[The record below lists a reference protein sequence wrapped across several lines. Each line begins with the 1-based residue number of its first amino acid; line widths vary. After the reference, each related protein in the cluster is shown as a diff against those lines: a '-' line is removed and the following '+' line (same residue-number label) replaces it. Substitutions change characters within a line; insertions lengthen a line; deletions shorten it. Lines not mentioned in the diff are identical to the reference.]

1 MYRTTKNKPLLMTVV
16 PLGSFN
22 VETRPEPYKDEKIK
36 VIQLLTAY
44 IKGKEERDVI
54 YTELEK
60 VKKSI
65 S

>member
-1 MYRTTKNKPLLMTVV
+1 MTVV

-44 IKGKEERDVI
+44 IKGKEERDII

>member
-22 VETRPEPYKDEKIK
+22 VEKRPEPYKDEKIK

-44 IKGKEERDVI
+44 IKGKEERDKI